1 MRLKS
6 WVEYTL
12 ITVLAIAFLVM
23 ASEVGETTS
32 SFVAIRVALM
42 SVVAVIVVVLKKY
55 GKIFKEE
62 D

>member
-23 ASEVGETTS
+23 ASELGQTMK
-32 SFVAIRVALM
+32 SFVMIRVALM

>member
-6 WVEYTL
+6 WIEYTL
-12 ITVLAIAFLVM
+12 ITVLAIAFLIM
-23 ASEVGETTS
+23 ASEVGETMKA
-32 SFVAIRVALM
+32 FVMIRVALM
-42 SVVAVIVVVLKKY
+42 SVVIVIFVVLKKY

>member
-12 ITVLAIAFLVM
+12 ITVLAIAFLII
-23 ASEVGETTS
+23 ASEVGETIK
-32 SFVAIRVALM
+32 SFVMIRVALM
-42 SVVAVIVVVLKKY
+42 SVVIVIFVVLKKY

>member
-6 WVEYTL
+6 WVEYIL
-12 ITVLAIAFLVM
+12 ITIVALSFLVM
-23 ASEVGETTS
+23 ASEIGETMK
-32 SFVAIRVALM
+32 SFVMIRVALM
-42 SVVAVIVVVLKKY
+42 SVVIVIFVVLKKY

>member
-12 ITVLAIAFLVM
+12 ITIVVLSFLIM
-23 ASEVGETTS
+23 ASEVGETTD
-32 SFVAIRVALM
+32 SFVAIRITLM
-42 SVVAVIVVVLKKY
+42 SVVIVIFVVLKKY

>member
-12 ITVLAIAFLVM
+12 ITIVALSFLVM
-23 ASEVGETTS
+23 ASEIGETMK
-32 SFVAIRVALM
+32 SFVMIRMALM
-42 SVVAVIVVVLKKY
+42 SVVIVIFVVLKKY

>member
-12 ITVLAIAFLVM
+12 ITIIAIAFMIM
-23 ASEVGETTS
+23 ASEIGETMK
-32 SFVAIRVALM
+32 SFVVIRVVLM
-42 SVVAVIVVVLKKY
+42 SVVIVIFVVLKKY

>member
-12 ITVLAIAFLVM
+12 ITIVVLSFLVM
-23 ASEVGETTS
+23 ASEVGETMK
-32 SFVAIRVALM
+32 SFVMIRVALM

>member
-12 ITVLAIAFLVM
+12 ITIVALSFLVM
-23 ASEVGETTS
+23 ASEIGETMK
-32 SFVAIRVALM
+32 SFVMIRVALM
-42 SVVAVIVVVLKKY
+42 SVVIVIFVVLKKY

>member
-6 WVEYTL
+6 WIEYTL

-23 ASEVGETTS
+23 ASEVGETMK
-32 SFVAIRVALM
+32 SFVMIRVALM
-42 SVVAVIVVVLKKY
+42 SVVTVIVVVLKKY

>member
-12 ITVLAIAFLVM
+12 ITIVALSFLVM
-23 ASEVGETTS
+23 ASEVGETMK
-32 SFVAIRVALM
+32 SFVMIRVALM
-42 SVVAVIVVVLKKY
+42 SVVIVIVVVLKKY

>member
-6 WVEYTL
+6 WIEYTL
-12 ITVLAIAFLVM
+12 ITIVALSFLVM
-23 ASEVGETTS
+23 ASEIGETMK
-32 SFVAIRVALM
+32 SFVMIRVALM
-42 SVVAVIVVVLKKY
+42 SVVIVIFVVLKKY

>member
-6 WVEYTL
+6 WVEYIL

-23 ASEVGETTS
+23 ASELGQTMK
-32 SFVAIRVALM
+32 SFVMIRVALV

>member
-1 MRLKS
+1 MKLKS

-12 ITVLAIAFLVM
+12 ITITVLSFLIM
-23 ASEVGETTS
+23 ASEVGETMKA
-32 SFVAIRVALM
+32 FVAIRIALM
-42 SVVAVIVVVLKKY
+42 SVVTVIFVVLKKY

>member
-12 ITVLAIAFLVM
+12 ITIVALSFLVM
-23 ASEVGETTS
+23 ASEIGETMK
-32 SFVAIRVALM
+32 SFVMIRVALM
-42 SVVAVIVVVLKKY
+42 SVVIVIVVVLKKY